1 MAPSR
6 VRVTPLPLRGV
17 AVVAGL
23 DGGARLGGFPQVIGA
38 FRGVGVWV
46 HLLLF

>member
-6 VRVTPLPLRGV
+6 VRVTPLPFRGV

-23 DGGARLGGFPQVIGA
+23 DGGAGLGRFPQVIGA
-38 FRGVGVWV
+38 FRGVGACA